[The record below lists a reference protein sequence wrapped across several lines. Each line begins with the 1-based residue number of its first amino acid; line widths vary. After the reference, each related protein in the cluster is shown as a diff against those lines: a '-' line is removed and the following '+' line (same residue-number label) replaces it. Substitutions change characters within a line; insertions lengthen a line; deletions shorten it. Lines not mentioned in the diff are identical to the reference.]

1 MCGFLGIISKDK
13 INQDKLISCNRY
25 QTCRGPD
32 EFKTSTGKIM
42 EKFNFSFAFNRLAI
56 QDLSETGSQPMY
68 SKKFNSLILFNGEI
82 FNHDELRQLLKGKG
96 ASFQSKSSD
105 TEVLLNGLSLYGKGF
120 IEKLRGQFSIFFI
133 DYKKNKF
140 LLVRDRLG
148 QKPLF
153 YKKTNDSLIFSS
165 NLKSIISYEEN
176 YEIDQNSL
184 SDYIEYDVV
193 PSPNT
198 LFKNLYKLKPA
209 EIISFTFNGDKIVS
223 DSEIYWNPEE
233 FISENKFDPDLFK
246 EKLIRAITLRSS
258 ADVPVASFL
267 SGGLDST
274 SIVKLMSENLSSV
287 DTFSVG
293 FTNKKYDE
301 SEWSNKAAL
310 KYNTQHYLSSF
321 SNENINDEVFKSI
334 DSLDEPY
341 SDPSIVPTYII
352 SKKISE
358 KYKVAL
364 SGDGGDELLGGYDRT
379 ELTINNTWKLLK
391 AAELSYKMYPAFL
404 GTGNIFLSKSK
415 NRVTSYK
422 SFLSDYKF
430 KKLLLKNSIGNFDLA
445 STINTDY
452 MPYKSLLLSDYKF
465 FLPEMMLLKIDRLS
479 MANSLEV
486 RSPFVDHKLVE
497 YVLSTNL
504 FQYNNG
510 LQKKFLKDLLR
521 QDFKPE
527 FINRKKMGFVF
538 DIEDWV
544 YNNLN
549 LINKSFSEG
558 SLVFDLN
565 KNILKVLSI
574 NKSRINAIRIW
585 KLLIIERYLQQLKN

>member
-32 EFKTSTGKIM
+32 EFKTSTGKTM

-209 EIISFTFNGDKIVS
+209 EVISFTFSGDKIVS
-223 DSEIYWNPEE
+223 DSEIYWNPE
-233 FISENKFDPDLFK
+233 
-246 EKLIRAITLRSS
+246 
-258 ADVPVASFL
+258 
-267 SGGLDST
+267 
-274 SIVKLMSENLSSV
+274 
-287 DTFSVG
+287 
-293 FTNKKYDE
+293 
-301 SEWSNKAAL
+301 
-310 KYNTQHYLSSF
+310 
-321 SNENINDEVFKSI
+321 
-334 DSLDEPY
+334 
-341 SDPSIVPTYII
+341 
-352 SKKISE
+352 
-358 KYKVAL
+358 
-364 SGDGGDELLGGYDRT
+364 
-379 ELTINNTWKLLK
+379 
-391 AAELSYKMYPAFL
+391 
-404 GTGNIFLSKSK
+404 
-415 NRVTSYK
+415 
-422 SFLSDYKF
+422 
-430 KKLLLKNSIGNFDLA
+430 
-445 STINTDY
+445 
-452 MPYKSLLLSDYKF
+452 
-465 FLPEMMLLKIDRLS
+465 
-479 MANSLEV
+479 
-486 RSPFVDHKLVE
+486 
-497 YVLSTNL
+497 
-504 FQYNNG
+504 
-510 LQKKFLKDLLR
+510 
-521 QDFKPE
+521 
-527 FINRKKMGFVF
+527 
-538 DIEDWV
+538 
-544 YNNLN
+544 
-549 LINKSFSEG
+549 
-558 SLVFDLN
+558 
-565 KNILKVLSI
+565 
-574 NKSRINAIRIW
+574 
-585 KLLIIERYLQQLKN
+585 

>member
-1 MCGFLGIISKDK
+1 MCGFLGIVSKDK
-13 INQDKLISCNRY
+13 INQDKLISCNRF
-25 QTCRGPD
+25 QICRGPD
-32 EFKTSTGKIM
+32 EFKTSNGKIM
-42 EKFNFSFAFNRLAI
+42 EKFNFSFIFNRLAI
-56 QDLSETGSQPMY
+56 QDLSEAGSQPMY
-68 SKKFNSLILFNGEI
+68 SDKFNSLILFNGEI
-82 FNHDELRQLLKGKG
+82 FNHDELRQFLKGKG
-96 ASFQSKSSD
+96 ISFNSKSSD
-105 TEVLLNGLSLYGKGF
+105 TEVLLNGLSMYGKSF
-120 IEKLRGQFSIFFI
+120 IKKLTGQFSIFFV
-133 DYKKNKF
+133 DYKKNN
-140 LLVRDRLG
+140 LLLARDRLG

-165 NLKSIISYEEN
+165 NLKSIISYEDS
-176 YEIDQNSL
+176 YEIDEKSL

-198 LFKNLYKLKPA
+198 LFKNLNKLRPA
-209 EIISFTFNGDKIVS
+209 EIISFNFNGNNIVS

-233 FISENKFDPDLFK
+233 FISENKFDPNLFN
-246 EKLIRAITLRSS
+246 EKLIKAITLRSS

-293 FTNKKYDE
+293 FSSKKYDE
-301 SEWSNKAAL
+301 SEWSTKVAL
-310 KYNTQHYLSSF
+310 KYNTKHYLSTF
-321 SNENINDEVFKSI
+321 NNESIHNEIYKSI

-379 ELTINNTWKLLK
+379 QLTIKNNLNLLK
-391 AAELSYKMYPAFL
+391 APEISYQMYPAFL
-404 GTGNIFLSKSK
+404 GTGNTFLSKSN
-415 NRVTSYK
+415 NRTTAYK
-422 SFLSDYKF
+422 SFLSDHKF
-430 KKLLLKNSIGNFDLA
+430 KKLILKDSIGNFDIS
-445 STINTDY
+445 STVNSDY

-497 YVLSTNL
+497 YILSTNL
-504 FQYNNG
+504 YDYNNG
-510 LQKKFLKDLLR
+510 LQKRFLKDLLSR
-521 QDFKPE
+521 DFGPE

-538 DIEDWV
+538 DIENWV

-549 LINKSFSEG
+549 LIGKSFSSG
-558 SLVFDLN
+558 DLVLNLN
-565 KNILKVLSI
+565 KNILNILSLR
-574 NKSRINAIRIW
+574 KSRINAIRIW
-585 KLLIIERYLQQLKN
+585 KLLIIERYLQQLKT

>member
-1 MCGFLGIISKDK
+1 MCGFLGIVSKDK
-13 INQDKLISCNRY
+13 INQDKLISCNRF

-32 EFKTSTGKIM
+32 EFKTSSGKIM
-42 EKFNFSFAFNRLAI
+42 EKFNFSFIFNRLAI
-56 QDLSETGSQPMY
+56 QDLSKAGSQPMY
-68 SKKFNSLILFNGEI
+68 SDKFNSLILFNGEI
-82 FNHDELRQLLKGKG
+82 FNHDELRQFLKGKG
-96 ASFQSKSSD
+96 ISFNSKSSD
-105 TEVLLNGLSLYGKGF
+105 TEVLLNGLSMYGKSF
-120 IEKLRGQFSIFFI
+120 IKKLTGQFSIFFV
-133 DYKKNKF
+133 DYKKNN
-140 LLVRDRLG
+140 LLLARDRLG

-165 NLKSIISYEEN
+165 NLKSIISYEDS
-176 YEIDQNSL
+176 YEIDEKSL

-198 LFKNLYKLKPA
+198 LFKNLYKLRPA
-209 EIISFTFNGDKIVS
+209 EIISFNFNGDNIVS

-246 EKLIRAITLRSS
+246 EKLIKAITLRSS

-293 FTNKKYDE
+293 FSSKKYDE
-301 SEWSNKAAL
+301 SEWSSKVAL
-310 KYNTQHYLSSF
+310 KYDTKHYLSTF
-321 SNENINDEVFKSI
+321 NNESIHNEIYKSI

-379 ELTINNTWKLLK
+379 QLTINNNLNLLK
-391 AAELSYKMYPAFL
+391 APEISYQMYPAFL
-404 GTGNIFLSKSK
+404 GTGNTFLSKSN
-415 NRVTSYK
+415 NRTTAYK
-422 SFLSDYKF
+422 SFLSDHKF
-430 KKLLLKNSIGNFDLA
+430 KKLILKDSIGNFDIS
-445 STINTDY
+445 STVNSDY

-497 YVLSTNL
+497 YILSTNL
-504 FQYNNG
+504 YDYNNG
-510 LQKKFLKDLLR
+510 LQKRFLKDLLSR
-521 QDFKPE
+521 DFGPE

-538 DIEDWV
+538 DIENWV

-549 LINKSFSEG
+549 LIG
-558 SLVFDLN
+558 
-565 KNILKVLSI
+565 I
-574 NKSRINAIRIW
+574 
-585 KLLIIERYLQQLKN
+585 Y

>member
-1 MCGFLGIISKDK
+1 MCGFLGIVSKDK
-13 INQDKLISCNRY
+13 INQDKLISCNRF

-32 EFKTSTGKIM
+32 EFKTSSGKIM
-42 EKFNFSFAFNRLAI
+42 EKFNFSFIFNRLAI
-56 QDLSETGSQPMY
+56 QDLSKAGSQPMY
-68 SKKFNSLILFNGEI
+68 SDKFNSLILFNGEI
-82 FNHDELRQLLKGKG
+82 FNHDELRQFLKGKG
-96 ASFQSKSSD
+96 ISFNSKSSD
-105 TEVLLNGLSLYGKGF
+105 TEVLLNGLSMYGKSF
-120 IEKLRGQFSIFFI
+120 IKKLTGQFSIFFV
-133 DYKKNKF
+133 DYKKNN
-140 LLVRDRLG
+140 LLLARDRLG

-165 NLKSIISYEEN
+165 NLKSIISYEDS
-176 YEIDQNSL
+176 YEIDEKSL

-198 LFKNLYKLKPA
+198 LFKNLYKLRPA
-209 EIISFTFNGDKIVS
+209 EIISFNFNGDNIVS

-246 EKLIRAITLRSS
+246 EKLIKAITLRSS

-293 FTNKKYDE
+293 FSSKKYDE
-301 SEWSNKAAL
+301 SEWSSKVAL
-310 KYNTQHYLSSF
+310 KYDTKHYLSTF
-321 SNENINDEVFKSI
+321 NNESIHNEIYKSI

-379 ELTINNTWKLLK
+379 QLTINNNLNLLK
-391 AAELSYKMYPAFL
+391 APEISYQMYPAFL
-404 GTGNIFLSKSK
+404 GTGNTFLSKSN
-415 NRVTSYK
+415 NRTTAYK
-422 SFLSDYKF
+422 SFLSDHKF
-430 KKLLLKNSIGNFDLA
+430 KKLILKDSIGNFDIS
-445 STINTDY
+445 STVNSDY

-497 YVLSTNL
+497 YILSTNL
-504 FQYNNG
+504 YDYNNG
-510 LQKKFLKDLLR
+510 LQKRFLKDLLSR
-521 QDFKPE
+521 DFGPE

-538 DIEDWV
+538 DIENWV

-549 LINKSFSEG
+549 LIGKSFSSG
-558 SLVFDLN
+558 NLVLNLN
-565 KNILKVLSI
+565 KNILNILSLR
-574 NKSRINAIRIW
+574 KSRINAIRIW
-585 KLLIIERYLQQLKN
+585 KLLIIERYLQELKT